1 MAGVPGVL
9 LEGNIMSRQNSFA
22 AKQERRGER
31 ADRKAKTAQRIPFAG
46 VITTKRIVMGARYNA
61 LHDLA
66 FSPSAASVRIAKA
79 SRPARAV
86 PSFNPFVSI
95 ALAASALK

>member
-1 MAGVPGVL
+1 
-9 LEGNIMSRQNSFA
+9 MSRQNSFA

-31 ADRKAKTAQRIPFAG
+31 ADRKAKAAQRIPFAG

-79 SRPARAV
+79 SRPTGV
-86 PSFNPFVSI
+86 VLNFNPLLGLV
-95 ALAASALK
+95 LAMDAHK

>member
-1 MAGVPGVL
+1 ML

-31 ADRKAKTAQRIPFAG
+31 ADRKAKAAQRIPFAG
-46 VITTKRIVMGARYNA
+46 VITTKKIVLGARYNA

-66 FSPSAASVRIAKA
+66 FSPSAASVVIHPRV
-79 SRPARAV
+79 RT
-86 PSFNPFVSI
+86 F
-95 ALAASALK
+95 AAPDFTAA